1 MEFYKPPT
9 GENMS
14 KLSKIF
20 FRAMLVVAI
29 GFQQLCA
36 TAGGTKIE
44 SGSLAFLQQE
54 QRVNL
59 EYDYSNMEV
68 GRNVKDCLPEQEFI
82 ASQVTRL
89 NAKKTGEGDAWRLE
103 WIGQRT
109 SRLQP
114 RFKQML
120 NKQFAADSIP
130 LEFGEFKDAKYT
142 LILKP
147 KTMLQR
153 SLTADVLFIK
163 TGNRTN
169 VLAVVKMVNIS
180 GDGDYGVPDSS
191 KAYANVGKDLGIL
204 IRGKIK

>member
-1 MEFYKPPT
+1 
-9 GENMS
+9 MS

-20 FRAMLVVAI
+20 FRAMLVATI
-29 GFQQLCA
+29 GLQPLCSI
-36 TAGGTKIE
+36 AGGAWIE

-54 QRVNL
+54 RRVNL
-59 EYDYSNMEV
+59 EYDYSDMEV
-68 GRNVKDCLPEQEFI
+68 GQNIKDCLPEQEYV

-89 NAKKTGEGDAWRLE
+89 NAKKPGEGDAWRLE
-103 WIGQRT
+103 WIGQRI

-114 RFKQML
+114 RFTQLL
-120 NKQFAADSIP
+120 NKQFAADNIP

-147 KTMLQR
+147 KTMLPR
-153 SLTADVLFIK
+153 SLTADVLFIQ

-169 VLAVVKMVNIS
+169 TLAVVKMVNIP
-180 GDGDYGVPDSS
+180 GDGGGWGGVPDSS
-191 KAYANVGKDLGIL
+191 DAYANAGKNLGVL